1 MNKENTMNE
10 AQKIAQALAAIPAD
24 FQDKAVAATLRSQF
38 WEIID
43 CPVTL
48 DLALAFAKQDGADP
62 ICRLRKCARALA
74 LKTQDPKAC
83 QYLLEI
89 YESDK
94 PEEELASF
102 KAFRA
107 RLVLKVAKEF
117 MEVSKIG
124 DVRRYRLKRQ
134 TRVTLSNI
142 FGRKVA

>member
-1 MNKENTMNE
+1 MNKGKHMS
-10 AQKIAQALAAIPAD
+10 AADKIAQELTAIPQE
-24 FQDKAVAATLRSQF
+24 FQDKAIEATLRSQF

-48 DLALAFAKQDGADP
+48 DLALAFAWLDGADKVS
-62 ICRLRKCARALA
+62 RLRKCARALA

-89 YESDK
+89 YESDN
-94 PEEELASF
+94 PEEQLEAF
-102 KAFRA
+102 KVFRN

-117 MEVSKIG
+117 MEVNKIG
-124 DVRRYRLKRQ
+124 DVRQYRLKRQ

-142 FGRKVA
+142 IGKKVG

>member
-1 MNKENTMNE
+1 MS
-10 AQKIAQALAAIPAD
+10 AADKIAQELTAIPQE
-24 FQDKAVAATLRSQF
+24 FQDKAIEATLRSQF

-48 DLALAFAKQDGADP
+48 DLALMFAKLDGADKVS
-62 ICRLRKCARALA
+62 RLRKCARALA
-74 LKTQDPKAC
+74 LKTQDPKAS

-89 YESDK
+89 YESDN
-94 PEEELASF
+94 PEEQLEAF
-102 KAFRA
+102 KVFRN

-117 MEVSKIG
+117 MEVNKIG
-124 DVRRYRLKRQ
+124 DVRQYRLKRQ

>member
-1 MNKENTMNE
+1 MSAAN
-10 AQKIAQALAAIPAD
+10 KIAQELTAIPQE
-24 FQDKAVAATLRSQF
+24 FQDKAIEATLRSQF

-102 KAFRA
+102 KTFRA

-117 MEVSKIG
+117 MEVSKI
-124 DVRRYRLKRQ
+124 
-134 TRVTLSNI
+134 
-142 FGRKVA
+142 

>member
-1 MNKENTMNE
+1 MNKGNHMS
-10 AQKIAQALAAIPAD
+10 AADKIAQELTAIPQE
-24 FQDKAVAATLRSQF
+24 FQDKAIEATLRSQF

-48 DLALAFAKQDGADP
+48 DLALMFAKLDGADKVS
-62 ICRLRKCARALA
+62 RLRKCARALA

-89 YESDK
+89 YESDN
-94 PEEELASF
+94 PEEQLEAF
-102 KAFRA
+102 KVFRN

-117 MEVSKIG
+117 MEVNKIG
-124 DVRRYRLKRQ
+124 DVRQYRLKRQ

>member
-1 MNKENTMNE
+1 MS
-10 AQKIAQALAAIPAD
+10 AADKIAQELTAIPQE
-24 FQDKAVAATLRSQF
+24 FQDTAIEATLRSQF

-48 DLALAFAKQDGADP
+48 DLALMFAKLDGADKVS
-62 ICRLRKCARALA
+62 RLRKCARALA

-89 YESDK
+89 YESDN
-94 PEEELASF
+94 PEEQLGAF
-102 KAFRA
+102 KVFRN

-117 MEVSKIG
+117 MEVNKIG
-124 DVRRYRLKRQ
+124 DVRQYRLKRQ

-142 FGRKVA
+142 FGKKVA

>member
-1 MNKENTMNE
+1 MNKGNHMS
-10 AQKIAQALAAIPAD
+10 AADKIAQELTAIPQE
-24 FQDKAVAATLRSQF
+24 FQDKAIEATLRSQF

-48 DLALAFAKQDGADP
+48 DLALMFAKLDGADKVS
-62 ICRLRKCARALA
+62 RLRKCARALA

-89 YESDK
+89 YESDN
-94 PEEELASF
+94 PEEQLEAF
-102 KAFRA
+102 KVFRN

-117 MEVSKIG
+117 MEVNKIG
-124 DVRRYRLKRQ
+124 DVRQYRLKRQ

-142 FGRKVA
+142 FGKKVA

>member
-24 FQDKAVAATLRSQF
+24 FQDKAVAATMRSQF

-48 DLALAFAKQDGADP
+48 DLALAFAGLDGADKVS
-62 ICRLRKCARALA
+62 RLRKCARALA

-89 YESDK
+89 YESDN
-94 PEEELASF
+94 PEEQLEAF
-102 KAFRA
+102 KVFRN
-107 RLVLKVAKEF
+107 RLVLKVAKDF
-117 MEVSKIG
+117 MEVNRIG
-124 DVRRYRLKRQ
+124 DVRKYRLHRQ
-134 TRVTLSNI
+134 TKATLSSI
-142 FGRKVA
+142 FGKRVA

>member
-24 FQDKAVAATLRSQF
+24 FQDKAVAATMRSQF

-48 DLALAFAKQDGADP
+48 D
-62 ICRLRKCARALA
+62 LA

-89 YESDK
+89 YESDN
-94 PEEELASF
+94 PEEQLEAF
-102 KAFRA
+102 KVFRN

-117 MEVSKIG
+117 MEVNKIG
-124 DVRRYRLKRQ
+124 DVRQYRLKRQ

-142 FGRKVA
+142 FGKKVA

>member
-10 AQKIAQALAAIPAD
+10 TQKIAQALAAIPVD
-24 FQDKAVAATLRSQF
+24 YQDKAIAATLRTQF

-48 DLALAFAKQDGADP
+48 DLALAFAVLDGVDKVS
-62 ICRLRKCARALA
+62 RLRKCARALA

-89 YESDK
+89 YESDN
-94 PEEELASF
+94 PEEQLETF
-102 KAFRA
+102 KAFRD

-117 MEVSKIG
+117 MEVNRIG
-124 DVRRYRLKRQ
+124 DVRKYRLHRQ
-134 TRVTLSNI
+134 TKATLSSI
-142 FGRKVA
+142 FGKRVA

>member
-1 MNKENTMNE
+1 MSKGKHMS
-10 AQKIAQALAAIPAD
+10 AADKIAQELTAIPQE
-24 FQDKAVAATLRSQF
+24 FQDKAIEATLRSQF

-43 CPVTL
+43 CSVTL

>member
-1 MNKENTMNE
+1 MSKGKHMS
-10 AQKIAQALAAIPAD
+10 AADKIAQELTAIPQE
-24 FQDKAVAATLRSQF
+24 FQDKAIEATLRSQF

-48 DLALAFAKQDGADP
+48 DLALMFAKLDGADKVS
-62 ICRLRKCARALA
+62 RLRKCARALA

-89 YESDK
+89 YESDN
-94 PEEELASF
+94 PEEQLEAF
-102 KAFRA
+102 KVFRN

-117 MEVSKIG
+117 MEVNKIG
-124 DVRRYRLKRQ
+124 DVRQYRLKRQ
-134 TRVTLSNI
+134 TKVTLSNI

>member
-1 MNKENTMNE
+1 MNKGNHMS
-10 AQKIAQALAAIPAD
+10 AADKIAQELTAIPQE
-24 FQDKAVAATLRSQF
+24 FQDKAIEATLRSQF

-48 DLALAFAKQDGADP
+48 DLALMFAKLDGADKVS
-62 ICRLRKCARALA
+62 RLRKCARALA

-89 YESDK
+89 YESDN
-94 PEEELASF
+94 PEEQLGAF
-102 KAFRA
+102 KVFRN

-117 MEVSKIG
+117 MEVNKIG
-124 DVRRYRLKRQ
+124 DVRQYRLKRQ

-142 FGRKVA
+142 FGKKVA

>member
-1 MNKENTMNE
+1 MSAAN
-10 AQKIAQALAAIPAD
+10 KIAQELTAIPQE
-24 FQDKAVAATLRSQF
+24 FQDKAIEATLRSQF

-102 KAFRA
+102 KNVPRPSCTEGGQGVHGGEQD
-107 RLVLKVAKEF
+107 RRRQ
-117 MEVSKIG
+117 KIP
-124 DVRRYRLKRQ
+124 
-134 TRVTLSNI
+134 
-142 FGRKVA
+142 A

>member
-1 MNKENTMNE
+1 MTKGKHMS
-10 AQKIAQALAAIPAD
+10 AADKIAQELTAIPQE
-24 FQDKAVAATLRSQF
+24 FQDKAIEATLRSQF

-48 DLALAFAKQDGADP
+48 DLALMFAKLDGADKVS
-62 ICRLRKCARALA
+62 RLRKCARALA

-89 YESDK
+89 YESDN
-94 PEEELASF
+94 PEEQLEAF
-102 KAFRA
+102 KVFRN

-117 MEVSKIG
+117 MEVNKIG
-124 DVRRYRLKRQ
+124 DVRQYRLKRQ

>member
-1 MNKENTMNE
+1 MS
-10 AQKIAQALAAIPAD
+10 AADKIAQEFTAIPQE
-24 FQDKAVAATLRSQF
+24 FQEKAIEATLRSQF

-48 DLALAFAKQDGADP
+48 DLALALAKLDGADKVS
-62 ICRLRKCARALA
+62 RLRKCARALA

-89 YESDK
+89 YESDN
-94 PEEELASF
+94 PEEQLEAF
-102 KAFRA
+102 KVFRN

-117 MEVSKIG
+117 MEVNKIG
-124 DVRRYRLKRQ
+124 DVRQYRLKRQ

-142 FGRKVA
+142 FGKKVA

>member
-1 MNKENTMNE
+1 MS
-10 AQKIAQALAAIPAD
+10 AADKIAQELTAIPQE
-24 FQDKAVAATLRSQF
+24 FQDKAIEATLRSQF

-48 DLALAFAKQDGADP
+48 DLALMFAKLDGADKVS
-62 ICRLRKCARALA
+62 RLRKCARALA

-89 YESDK
+89 YESDN
-94 PEEELASF
+94 PEEQLEAF
-102 KAFRA
+102 KVFRN

-117 MEVSKIG
+117 MEVNKIG
-124 DVRRYRLKRQ
+124 DVRQYRLKRQ
-134 TRVTLSNI
+134 TKVTLSNI

>member
-1 MNKENTMNE
+1 MSAAN
-10 AQKIAQALAAIPAD
+10 KIAQELTAIPQE
-24 FQDKAVAATLRSQF
+24 FQDKAIEATLRSQF

-89 YESDK
+89 LNQTNQKKSW
-94 PEEELASF
+94 LH
-102 KAFRA
+102 
-107 RLVLKVAKEF
+107 
-117 MEVSKIG
+117 
-124 DVRRYRLKRQ
+124 LKRSA
-134 TRVTLSNI
+134 TVLY
-142 FGRKVA
+142 